1 MAQLNR
7 PDNVK
12 FLKGCLPQDLLGSFL
27 NALFQS
33 ALINKSK
40 YSRIDQGK
48 SVKDSY

>member
-12 FLKGCLPQDLLGSFL
+12 FLKGCLPQDLLGSFFH
-27 NALFQS
+27 ALFQS
-33 ALINKSK
+33 ALINKSE
-40 YSRIDQGK
+40 YSRMDQVK